1 MEKIMPT
8 YTYQCDD
15 CGTVFNKHL
24 SFNDDPNQVTCPK
37 NGSRHVHRIY
47 SAPPVVFKGSGF
59 YVTDHSAAKSTYA
72 SSPNDSNG
80 TAGKSAET
88 NPKPKSE
95 SKTTQ
100 TAVANGD

>member
-1 MEKIMPT
+1 MPT

-24 SFNDDPNQVTCPK
+24 SFNDDPNHVTCPK
-37 NGSRHVHRIY
+37 NGSKHVHRIY

-59 YVTDHSAAKSTYA
+59 YVTDHSASKTSYT
-72 SSPNDSNG
+72 NGSN
-80 TAGKSAET
+80 GKSAESKPT
-88 NPKPKSE
+88 NESNTE

-100 TAVANGD
+100 TAVATGD

>member
-1 MEKIMPT
+1 MPT

-24 SFNDDPNQVTCPK
+24 SFNDDPNRVTCPK

-59 YVTDHSAAKSTYA
+59 YVTDHSAAKSSYA
-72 SSPNDSNG
+72 NGTSSSNG
-80 TAGKSAET
+80 ADGKSAATKPTGET
-88 NPKPKSE
+88 
-95 SKTTQ
+95 KTAK

>member
-1 MEKIMPT
+1 MPT

-24 SFNDDPNQVTCPK
+24 SFNDDPNHVTCPQ
-37 NGSRHVHRIY
+37 NGSKHVHRVY

-72 SSPNDSNG
+72 NGINANGTNGTNDSNG
-80 TAGKSAET
+80 KNAEA
-88 NPKPKSE
+88 KPKTE
-95 SKTTQ
+95 PTTTQ
-100 TAVANGD
+100 TAVATGG